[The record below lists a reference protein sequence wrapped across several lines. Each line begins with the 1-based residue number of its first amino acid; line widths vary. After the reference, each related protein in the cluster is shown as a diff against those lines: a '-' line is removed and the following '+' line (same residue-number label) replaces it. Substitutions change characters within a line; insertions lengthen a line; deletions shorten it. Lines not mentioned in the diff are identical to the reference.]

1 MKFSCESCSA
11 QYMISD
17 EKVGPAG
24 VKVRCKKCGNIM
36 AVKRPPAAAP
46 APLEPAPTLAA
57 ASSGAAPSASGA
69 GETTLENEL
78 GTAFQNVFGGGSAAI
93 AAEKA
98 TAHPAAPPP
107 DATNPAHNGVGSA
120 EAIHDW
126 YVAIDDTQVGPLAAS
141 AVKTR
146 WESAEIGPDTL
157 AWRPGM
163 ADWVALSRIPE
174 MAQYLA
180 PVARGGA
187 KAAPAPTPAPRQ
199 DAAAAGAPS
208 ATPAPGAKEA
218 AKPAHANGANGKA
231 SEWKPSGASA
241 LAALASE
248 EMASLAKPE
257 ARAAPEPVA
266 TRGSGSLLDR
276 MDLPDGGV
284 DPTNVLPLPIKG
296 LEQTSEAPIQRAPA
310 PRGGESTEIRQLKKS
325 TRRSLLAIGGGML
338 LLFALGIAV
347 VVALVRPSREAPAPV
362 AAAPLPAAPAPAP
375 AAAAPAPA
383 PSPEVTPPATA
394 PAAPAPNAAATP
406 PANAQASAAPPPSAS
421 APPPAAAP
429 APKEPER
436 VAAAPAQHEPPPQRE
451 VVSKRTR
458 HREPPP
464 ARAAAPERP
473 KRGQRLAQSDPPPQ
487 QMARPEPAPQ
497 AAPAAP
503 PPPAPRAQ
511 GDGDDDIDKIL
522 SGSGGSAP
530 AASSAGAP
538 KKRSVYVP
546 PALGSDL
553 PENVSVSQINEA
565 VLGQKPALMR
575 CIEQQKAAE
584 PDTRGTLKLRWVI
597 AGDGGVRDV
606 RVVSDEFSRQPI
618 ASCISSIVRG
628 LHFPRSRT
636 TGQEVVFP
644 FKF

>member
-17 EKVGPAG
+17 DKVGPAG

-57 ASSGAAPSASGA
+57 APSGPAASAGGA
-69 GETTLENEL
+69 PGETSLENEL

-98 TAHPAAPPP
+98 TAHPAAPP
-107 DATNPAHNGVGSA
+107 AEASNPAHNGVAGA

-126 YVAIDDTQVGPLAAS
+126 YVAIDDAQVGPLAAA

-163 ADWVALSRIPE
+163 ADWVSLSRIPE

-180 PVARGGA
+180 PVARGAA
-187 KAAPAPTPAPRQ
+187 KAAPAPTPAPHR
-199 DAAAAGAPS
+199 DAPAAAAPA
-208 ATPAPGAKEA
+208 ATPVPGVKEPAKSL
-218 AKPAHANGANGKA
+218 HANGANGANGKPA
-231 SEWKPSGASA
+231 EWKPTGASA

-257 ARAAPEPVA
+257 VKAAPEPVA

-296 LEQTSEAPIQRAPA
+296 LEQTNEAPIKQAPA
-310 PRGGESTEIRQLKKS
+310 PRSGESTDIRQLKKS
-325 TRRSLLAIGGGML
+325 TRRSLIAIGGGML
-338 LLFALGIAV
+338 LLFAVGLAV
-347 VVALVRPSREAPAPV
+347 VVSVMRPSREAPAPV
-362 AAAPLPAAPAPAP
+362 AAAPV
-375 AAAAPAPA
+375 AAAPAPA
-383 PSPEVTPPATA
+383 PVAAAPEPVPSPAA
-394 PAAPAPNAAATP
+394 AAPATPNATPTATP
-406 PANAQASAAPPPSAS
+406 TPNANATPTPAPAGTASAAAAPN
-421 APPPAAAP
+421 APPPAAAVPPP

-436 VAAAPAQHEPPPQRE
+436 VAAAPAQREPPPQRE

-464 ARAAAPERP
+464 
-473 KRGQRLAQSDPPPQ
+473 
-487 QMARPEPAPQ
+487 
-497 AAPAAP
+497 
-503 PPPAPRAQ
+503 
-511 GDGDDDIDKIL
+511 
-522 SGSGGSAP
+522 
-530 AASSAGAP
+530 
-538 KKRSVYVP
+538 
-546 PALGSDL
+546 
-553 PENVSVSQINEA
+553 
-565 VLGQKPALMR
+565 
-575 CIEQQKAAE
+575 
-584 PDTRGTLKLRWVI
+584 
-597 AGDGGVRDV
+597 
-606 RVVSDEFSRQPI
+606 
-618 ASCISSIVRG
+618 
-628 LHFPRSRT
+628 
-636 TGQEVVFP
+636 
-644 FKF
+644 